1 MIWVKSF
8 VTRENVELGILLWQL
23 GSSVLKRGLAES
35 SWSREKQSC
44 HPPSLYF
51 AKWLRWSSCSAKQL
65 VWVVRL
71 YTTQCI
77 IYTTGYTTVH
87 NIHPLSRGWAE
98 QKQRISI
105 PVPALPVQ
113 EFWQEKSRKICN
125 SLNWFKGVTFTFWIK
140 MHRKNIFPKI
150 SSKNYKFSGSF
161 PATYPVSALPR
172 PEYKFLFPVPLNP

>member
-113 EFWQEKSRKICN
+113 EFWQEKSQKICN
-125 SLNWFKGVTFTFWIK
+125 SLNWLKGVTFTFWIK
-140 MHRKNIFPKI
+140 MHRKNIFPKTN
-150 SSKNYKFSGSF
+150 SKNYKFSVFF
-161 PATYPVSALPR
+161 PAR
-172 PEYKFLFPVPLNP
+172 IPVPAMPEPESKFFGSVPLTP